1 MNEFTSEQSTEHDIS
16 KYSTERVA
24 SSTGSCNSPE
34 EAGRM
39 WAIPLGTQ
47 KTQGKMASTIKV
59 RAALLHIKNDPS
71 I

>member
-1 MNEFTSEQSTEHDIS
+1 MNEYTSVQSTEHDIS

-24 SSTGSCNSPE
+24 SSTGSCNLPE

-39 WAIPLGTQ
+39 WAISLGTQ

-59 RAALLHIKNDPS
+59 RAELLHIKNDPS